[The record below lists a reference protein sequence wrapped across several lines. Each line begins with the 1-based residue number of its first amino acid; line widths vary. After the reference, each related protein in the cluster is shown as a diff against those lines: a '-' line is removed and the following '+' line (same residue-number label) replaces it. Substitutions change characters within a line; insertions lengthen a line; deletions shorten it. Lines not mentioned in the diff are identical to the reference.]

1 MKINLTIDGLHFRN
15 FGISSVKRK
24 HPLVFPLE
32 GELLLVEMWMTV
44 SLNCVYGC
52 IVQLIILCPCL
63 SFRFQ
68 RLAELAIDYLVC
80 FLIFYFILQPCFPF
94 SFLDLQLCWSRSL
107 SGNLT
112 DLTSTNIHGLFYF
125 CTITRK
131 SFDCITEGKLLIK
144 LKCGG
149 V

>member
-52 IVQLIILCPCL
+52 IV
-63 SFRFQ
+63 
-68 RLAELAIDYLVC
+68 
-80 FLIFYFILQPCFPF
+80 
-94 SFLDLQLCWSRSL
+94 
-107 SGNLT
+107 
-112 DLTSTNIHGLFYF
+112 
-125 CTITRK
+125 
-131 SFDCITEGKLLIK
+131 
-144 LKCGG
+144 
-149 V
+149 